1 MSYGFR
7 ISNLLIIFTVENKTR
22 TTKSKKEMRKF
33 ETHIEDAEVSCTLV
47 ARNQCGPD
55 EYEVVIKIENR
66 LYRIYTLVGPFEQ
79 HEAVCNRV
87 YTEWKNGY
95 HNDVIP
101 EIV

>member
-1 MSYGFR
+1 M
-7 ISNLLIIFTVENKTR
+7 
-22 TTKSKKEMRKF
+22 KKKVF
-33 ETHIEDAEVSCTLV
+33 EIEDTQVSCTLV

-66 LYRIYTLVGPFEQ
+66 LYRIYTLVGPFEPD
-79 HEAVCNRV
+79 EDVCNRV

-101 EIV
+101 EII

>member
-1 MSYGFR
+1 MNYCFR
-7 ISNLLIIFTVENKTR
+7 IPNLLIIFTVQNKTQSL
-22 TTKSKKEMRKF
+22 KSKKMKHKVF
-33 ETHIEDAEVSCTLV
+33 KIEEAEVSCIFV
-47 ARNQCGPD
+47 AGNPCGTD
-55 EYEVVIKIENR
+55 EYEVDITVDNL

-79 HEAVCNRV
+79 DEAVCNRV